1 MYFRE
6 GGRLTIISTRSSSLV
21 YCCIK
26 STVTFIAVSS
36 ALISVPSF
44 AKERE
49 PEPIEDPGECPIDAP
64 IRVASLDSLRH
75 FEGLIGHCPESTL
88 IESPAARANRPRGVV
103 RDVSIPSEPTPEA
116 RQELGARLIIAKA
129 GSGEGHVGAKEP
141 SRKEHEA
148 VTVTS
153 SDGSS
158 VSITPPKSAFTARS
172 VSGTVMH
179 ADTDD
184 VEAVLA
190 LRPQS
195 YSTSFDETISVAAR
209 RHSVD
214 PLLLHAVI
222 TQESRYKHR
231 AVSHA
236 GARGLMQVMPATGR
250 RLGVQNSRELFDP
263 ETNIN
268 AGAKLLSQLWQ
279 RYDGNIDLVLA
290 AYNAGEGAVQKYGM
304 TVPPIRE
311 TRNYVAKVKAIYT
324 RLAGESGI
332 AVNF

>member
-1 MYFRE
+1 
-6 GGRLTIISTRSSSLV
+6 
-21 YCCIK
+21 
-26 STVTFIAVSS
+26 
-36 ALISVPSF
+36 
-44 AKERE
+44 
-49 PEPIEDPGECPIDAP
+49 
-64 IRVASLDSLRH
+64 
-75 FEGLIGHCPESTL
+75 
-88 IESPAARANRPRGVV
+88 
-103 RDVSIPSEPTPEA
+103 
-116 RQELGARLIIAKA
+116 
-129 GSGEGHVGAKEP
+129 
-141 SRKEHEA
+141 
-148 VTVTS
+148 
-153 SDGSS
+153 
-158 VSITPPKSAFTARS
+158 
-172 VSGTVMH
+172 MH

-304 TVPPIRE
+304 TVQPFLE

-324 RLAGESGI
+324 RLPGESGI